1 MKDDMRYTPSDCFE
15 TFPFPENFETNERL
29 EAVGKEYYEF
39 RAQLMIANN
48 EGLTKTYN
56 RFHDPYERSPEIQKL
71 RELHDAMD
79 RAVLDA
85 YGWTDLV
92 PYMRVPPGL
101 RRGRGRRRRL
111 VAPQKALALP
121 LARRRPR
128 RSAGAPAGLEHT
140 ACRTGTPD
148 RPGCRGRWD
157 ETWEPTA
164 LTSERRH
171 TAAAPA
177 RRGAP
182 PAGVGVV
189 RAFRI
194 VTSSR
199 GRERMEPVHVRHQ
212 LVDALR
218 LDLVG
223 PEDGLGD
230 AQEILPQRPSTW
242 YMTGFLV
249 PLEASPDQKTDAQ
262 GTDELDA
269 AGDAGG
275 LDDAATP
282 EPAAARV
289 SYLPSSIG
297 ASVLVPAA
305 AQQLTIM
312 VRWGDYHM
320 RAAREDE
327 PGPSVWER
335 TPREE
340 RVLVTLPAQT
350 AQPLEVAVPQ
360 SGGLMVDVAVR
371 PVLTPTSEG
380 GLPPGTRSVSVF
392 LVNRRAP
399 APDERSDDAFAFQAQ
414 LAIHGDRPFVPR
426 PDLRSLESQDWDER
440 VADLHYRDAFEFAV
454 GHSVATAALLSDD
467 QACWTVHTCW
477 IPEADV
483 ERVAPSQ
490 IDGVELSM
498 DTLGHLTDAADAHA
512 KLGAL
517 VTQYHA
523 WIEAQRRTLPA
534 LPAQRRETAE
544 ELLHRATVAAQRI
557 AYGVQ
562 LLADPVVLTAFRLAN
577 RAMAAAARQRFGVM
591 QGKDPATVQPQWRP
605 FQLAFLLMNLPG
617 MVQPEHADRE
627 VVDLLFFPTGGG
639 KTEAY
644 LGLAAFTL
652 VLRRLRHPGLASA
665 GLSVL
670 MRYTL
675 RLLTLDQL
683 GRAATLLC
691 ALELERQQDVETL
704 GDLAL

>member
-1 MKDDMRYTPSDCFE
+1 
-15 TFPFPENFETNERL
+15 
-29 EAVGKEYYEF
+29 
-39 RAQLMIANN
+39 
-48 EGLTKTYN
+48 
-56 RFHDPYERSPEIQKL
+56 
-71 RELHDAMD
+71 
-79 RAVLDA
+79 
-85 YGWTDLV
+85 
-92 PYMRVPPGL
+92 
-101 RRGRGRRRRL
+101 
-111 VAPQKALALP
+111 
-121 LARRRPR
+121 
-128 RSAGAPAGLEHT
+128 
-140 ACRTGTPD
+140 
-148 RPGCRGRWD
+148 
-157 ETWEPTA
+157 
-164 LTSERRH
+164 
-171 TAAAPA
+171 
-177 RRGAP
+177 
-182 PAGVGVV
+182 
-189 RAFRI
+189 
-194 VTSSR
+194 
-199 GRERMEPVHVRHQ
+199 MEPVHVRHQ
-212 LVDALR
+212 LVEALR

-269 AGDAGG
+269 VGDAGG

-414 LAIHGDRPFVPR
+414 LAIHGDCPFVPR

-467 QACWTVHTCW
+467 
-477 IPEADV
+477 
-483 ERVAPSQ
+483 
-490 IDGVELSM
+490 
-498 DTLGHLTDAADAHA
+498 
-512 KLGAL
+512 
-517 VTQYHA
+517 
-523 WIEAQRRTLPA
+523 
-534 LPAQRRETAE
+534 
-544 ELLHRATVAAQRI
+544 
-557 AYGVQ
+557 
-562 LLADPVVLTAFRLAN
+562 
-577 RAMAAAARQRFGVM
+577 
-591 QGKDPATVQPQWRP
+591 
-605 FQLAFLLMNLPG
+605 
-617 MVQPEHADRE
+617 
-627 VVDLLFFPTGGG
+627 
-639 KTEAY
+639 
-644 LGLAAFTL
+644 
-652 VLRRLRHPGLASA
+652 A
-665 GLSVL
+665 GLLDRAHVL
-670 MRYTL
+670 DTR
-675 RLLTLDQL
+675 
-683 GRAATLLC
+683 GRRRARGTVP
-691 ALELERQQDVETL
+691 D
-704 GDLAL
+704 

>member
-1 MKDDMRYTPSDCFE
+1 MEKQAIMPVE
-15 TFPFPENFETNERL
+15 
-29 EAVGKEYYEF
+29 
-39 RAQLMIANN
+39 
-48 EGLTKTYN
+48 
-56 RFHDPYERSPEIQKL
+56 
-71 RELHDAMD
+71 
-79 RAVLDA
+79 
-85 YGWTDLV
+85 
-92 PYMRVPPGL
+92 
-101 RRGRGRRRRL
+101 
-111 VAPQKALALP
+111 
-121 LARRRPR
+121 
-128 RSAGAPAGLEHT
+128 
-140 ACRTGTPD
+140 
-148 RPGCRGRWD
+148 
-157 ETWEPTA
+157 
-164 LTSERRH
+164 
-171 TAAAPA
+171 
-177 RRGAP
+177 
-182 PAGVGVV
+182 V
-189 RAFRI
+189 RA
-194 VTSSR
+194 
-199 GRERMEPVHVRHQ
+199 Q

-414 LAIHGDRPFVPR
+414 LAIHGDCPFVPR
-426 PDLRSLESQDWDER
+426 PICAAWRARTGMNAWPTCTTVTPSSSPS
-440 VADLHYRDAFEFAV
+440 
-454 GHSVATAALLSDD
+454 GTAS
-467 QACWTVHTCW
+467 
-477 IPEADV
+477 
-483 ERVAPSQ
+483 
-490 IDGVELSM
+490 
-498 DTLGHLTDAADAHA
+498 
-512 KLGAL
+512 
-517 VTQYHA
+517 
-523 WIEAQRRTLPA
+523 
-534 LPAQRRETAE
+534 
-544 ELLHRATVAAQRI
+544 
-557 AYGVQ
+557 
-562 LLADPVVLTAFRLAN
+562 
-577 RAMAAAARQRFGVM
+577 
-591 QGKDPATVQPQWRP
+591 RP
-605 FQLAFLLMNLPG
+605 P
-617 MVQPEHADRE
+617 R
-627 VVDLLFFPTGGG
+627 
-639 KTEAY
+639 
-644 LGLAAFTL
+644 
-652 VLRRLRHPGLASA
+652 
-665 GLSVL
+665 
-670 MRYTL
+670 
-675 RLLTLDQL
+675 
-683 GRAATLLC
+683 
-691 ALELERQQDVETL
+691 
-704 GDLAL
+704 